1 MAEYD
6 KNKTEMPGEFVAAV
20 SSGRPELLRSLRN
33 NVLEGVAVLDVQ
45 QQARLIDYVA
55 DSIVKRGNSSSDA
68 VRLQDKL
75 HDIQRGL
82 DGLGTMALRALE
94 IAEELE

>member
-55 DSIVKRGNSSSDA
+55 DSIVKLGNNSVEV
-68 VRLQDKL
+68 VRLQDRL
-75 HDIQRGL
+75 HDIQHGL
-82 DGLGTMALRALE
+82 DGLSTMILRALE
-94 IAEELE
+94 IAEEIE